1 MTDYSKWSKYDA
13 DGEEQRVEVEAFK
26 EAAAAKD
33 LTTQAATKQLEGE
46 GVHVVSDMA
55 SKAEA
60 HARVAALR
68 AQGGVGGE
76 SVVAP
81 HQEAL
86 LLQPRAQTSRHLQVF
101 SKRQQQPQ
109 ASSHGRQLLCK
120 GCKASSK
127 RLSASATQLKLC

>member
-68 AQGGVGGE
+68 AQGGGRRRIRGSTAPGGATPSASGANVKAPS
-76 SVVAP
+76 SVLKASAAAASELAR
-81 HQEAL
+81 QAAALQGLQGELEAL
-86 LLQPRAQTSRHLQVF
+86 VRKRSRNL
-101 SKRQQQPQ
+101 
-109 ASSHGRQLLCK
+109 
-120 GCKASSK
+120 
-127 RLSASATQLKLC
+127 